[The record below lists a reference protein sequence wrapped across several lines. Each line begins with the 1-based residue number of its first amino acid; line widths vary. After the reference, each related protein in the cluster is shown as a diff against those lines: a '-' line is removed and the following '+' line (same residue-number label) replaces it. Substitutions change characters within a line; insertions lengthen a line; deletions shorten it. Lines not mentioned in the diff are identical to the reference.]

1 MVQKLTILFEGW
13 YDIPHSYAIILA
25 FKIIHLY
32 KKYENSITFYKKKCD
47 YYNPKWIICKVLP
60 IEYQKILDSIPEYNP
75 LLHSVP
81 DIIYSVL
88 FPYDVSVSTI
98 PKCVFY
104 TSEFKV
110 LGPHYFKGA
119 CDRSFTDLY
128 FTGPS
133 KWSVFGLKDTVAE
146 SHNKLI
152 SHGVDPNIF
161 YKSIE
166 DRNKFRSKYSIK
178 DDEIVF
184 LNMGSMTSNKN
195 VSSVILAFLQILLD
209 CISLGQEPKYRLVL
223 KGSDQLYGSS
233 LIVKEILSQI
243 TNSIDIFPLIE
254 KYIIF
259 IYDMLTYDEIRS
271 VYNGSDCYVGPYL
284 AEGFSLTH
292 LEALFTSLPIIVPS
306 TGATEDYIN
315 DLMQNDPSTARLIHV
330 IPSTVKNENN
340 QYYNSIDINDIMTAM
355 KKCTVNNAHD
365 AEHDRTYLVN
375 KYSWSTIVD
384 QLYDY
389 FIKIKNKV

>member
-1 MVQKLTILFEGW
+1 MPQKLTILFEGW
-13 YDIPHSYAIILA
+13 YDIPHSYSIILA

-32 KKYENSITFYKKKCD
+32 KKYKDNIVFYKKKCD
-47 YYNPKWIICKVLP
+47 YYNPRWTVCKVLP
-60 IEYQKILDSIPEYNP
+60 IGYQKILDSIPEYNP
-75 LLHSVP
+75 LFHSVP

-88 FPYDVSVSTI
+88 YPYDVSVPSI
-98 PKCVFY
+98 KKCVFY

-110 LGPHYFKGA
+110 LGNHYFKDM
-119 CDRSFTDLY
+119 CDKSFTDLY

-133 KWSVFGLKDTVAE
+133 KWSIFGLKDKVPE
-146 SHNKLI
+146 SRNRII

-161 YKSIE
+161 YKSID

-195 VSSVILAFLQILLD
+195 VSSVILAFLQIVLD
-209 CISLGQEPKYRLVL
+209 MHSNGQEPKYRLVL

-233 LIVKEILSQI
+233 LIIKEILSQI
-243 TNSIDIFPLIE
+243 TNSIDISTLVE
-254 KYIIF
+254 KHFIF

-271 VYNGSDCYVGPYL
+271 VYNGCDVYVGPYL

-292 LEALFTSLPIIVPS
+292 LESLFTSLPIIVPS

-315 DLMQNDPSTARLIHV
+315 DLLQNDPSTARLIR
-330 IPSTVKNENN
+330 ILPSTIKNENN
-340 QYYNSIDINDIMTAM
+340 QYFNSIDIKDIMAAM
-355 KKCTVNNAHD
+355 KASTINN
-365 AEHDRTYLVN
+365 AEHDRTYLIN

-389 FIKIKNKV
+389 FIEIV